1 LLQRG
6 NVSGCNRILAPTAWK
21 LQASYHQQ
29 ALSSMSQT
37 PASPASKRP
46 EFRNINA
53 LKDLPT
59 YRLPAAGI
67 VSILHRISGALM
79 FLLLPF
85 IIWMFDTSV
94 SSEISFARF
103 TGVFDAGAG
112 FLPGWFIKLV
122 ALALIWAY
130 LHHLI
135 AGLRHLWMDVSHAAV
150 SKEFGRTSAVV
161 TLVSSVGLTLVL
173 GAKLFGL
180 Y

>member
-1 LLQRG
+1 MSAWRCAIEFLVLTEDDLRF
-6 NVSGCNRILAPTAWK
+6 NIWNERKTLPMNETA
-21 LQASYHQQ
+21 
-29 ALSSMSQT
+29 SS
-37 PASPASKRP
+37 KP

-53 LKDLPT
+53 FKDLTT
-59 YRLPAAGI
+59 YRLPAAGW
-67 VSILHRISGALM
+67 VSILHRASGALM

-94 SSEISFARF
+94 SSEISFGRF
-103 TGVFDAGAG
+103 TAAFEQGLGPA
-112 FLPGWFIKLV
+112 PGWFIKLV

-135 AGLRHLWMDVSHAAV
+135 AGMRHLYMDAKHAV
-150 SKEFGRTSAVV
+150 SKEFGKSSAVF
-161 TLVSSVGLTLVL
+161 TLVVSVALTLAL